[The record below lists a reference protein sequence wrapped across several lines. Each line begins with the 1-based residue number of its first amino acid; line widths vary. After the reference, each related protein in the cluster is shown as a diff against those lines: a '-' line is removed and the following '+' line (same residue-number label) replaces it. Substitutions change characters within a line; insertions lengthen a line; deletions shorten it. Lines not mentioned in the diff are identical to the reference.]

1 MEFKDNLKRF
11 VDAQEGRYQDALTE
25 IKNGRKRTHWMWFIF
40 PQLLGLGFS
49 ETSRYYAISNLEEA
63 AAYLAHPL
71 LGPRLITICKE
82 LLQLA
87 ENNAG
92 LVFGSPDNMKLKSS
106 MTLFA
111 AVPGAD
117 PVFEAVLNK
126 FFKGEKDVKTLS
138 FLKV

>member
-11 VDAQEGRYQDALTE
+11 VDAQEGHYQDALTE

-40 PQLLGLGFS
+40 PQLQGLGFS

-63 AAYLAHPL
+63 AAYLAHPV
-71 LGPRLITICKE
+71 LGPRLMTICKE
-82 LLQLA
+82 LIELS
-87 ENNAG
+87 ENNAR
-92 LVFGSPDNMKLKSS
+92 LVFGSPDDIKLKSS

-117 PVFEAVLNK
+117 PVFEAVLQK
-126 FFKGEKDVKTLS
+126 YFKGAKDVKTLS
-138 FLKV
+138 LL